1 MRDLIVQ
8 WLTEL
13 TQPFWHSSLSIDQF
27 VTALQETFHMVF
39 FCAFIWWYL
48 GFYPRDYSTCNPPRR
63 HFAK

>member
-27 VTALQETFHMVF
+27 
-39 FCAFIWWYL
+39 
-48 GFYPRDYSTCNPPRR
+48 
-63 HFAK
+63 